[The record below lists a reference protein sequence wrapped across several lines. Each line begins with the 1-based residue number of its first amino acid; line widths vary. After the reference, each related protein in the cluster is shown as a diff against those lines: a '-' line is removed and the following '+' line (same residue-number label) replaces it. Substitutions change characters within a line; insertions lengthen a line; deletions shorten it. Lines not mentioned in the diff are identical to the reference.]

1 MNIEMLQTHSGHLD
15 MLNMADKRAGEGSV
29 ASVLKKPKSVE

>member
-1 MNIEMLQTHSGHLD
+1 

-29 ASVLKKPKSVE
+29 SSALLDNTATKDDKK